1 MSEINCLITVIL
13 QWQRYALRE
22 RDKNGDRNRDR
33 KSERETEKDRDII
46 VSFYSTTF
54 SFCQTTTL
62 STEFET
68 VRKR

>member
-33 KSERETEKDRDII
+33 KSERETEKDREILL
-46 VSFYSTTF
+46 FHF
-54 SFCQTTTL
+54 TL
-62 STEFET
+62 LLF
-68 VRKR
+68 RFAKLQRYRPNLKL